1 MHTFQPEKQ
10 SWSSLWSSMASWI
23 DDCCVSISMV
33 CTLVV
38 DTIGLYCLNVAACY
52 NTLHKHW
59 FYAGSY
65 RQWLCCFSLVYWK
78 DIPTWL
84 AVPTSAVAGVFLSM
98 ETYYHL
104 QMPHQQTVWVRPI
117 HECMCMKWIVVQS
130 CLSCIDNGDCM
141 QATSHYVYDVN
152 ILLVSNGVVLGTHHL
167 VVFILL
173 VVIYSKLLRYIKKI
187 RCEFRKLNNVSVYCI
202 ANIIKLLEQSLPH
215 SSSCDPG
222 MLLITGQSRA
232 KRRILAF
239 LTVFLMTGVISEI
252 TE

>member
-38 DTIGLYCLNVAACY
+38 DMIGLYCLNVAACY

-104 QMPHQQTVWVRPI
+104 QMPHQQTVWVRANPWVHVYEMNSCAELPFMHWQWWLHAGNLSLCLWCKHPTGIKWGCFRHSPLGGVHSAGSHIFEVVKI
-117 HECMCMKWIVVQS
+117 HKENQVWIS
-130 CLSCIDNGDCM
+130 
-141 QATSHYVYDVN
+141 
-152 ILLVSNGVVLGTHHL
+152 
-167 VVFILL
+167 
-173 VVIYSKLLRYIKKI
+173 
-187 RCEFRKLNNVSVYCI
+187 
-202 ANIIKLLEQSLPH
+202 
-215 SSSCDPG
+215 
-222 MLLITGQSRA
+222 
-232 KRRILAF
+232 
-239 LTVFLMTGVISEI
+239 
-252 TE
+252 